1 VNANSGSY
9 VHEGRPPSQ
18 VDPAPLMST
27 VYFRVA
33 LFMGCLAPA
42 AASALTVREPAV
54 AHTGLMEPFSGDT
67 LHSIGQK
74 HREGYAGGLAVED
87 AGVTTIPLATLT
99 AQNTGL
105 TPEENPVSQL
115 SPVCDI
121 PDGPVCRGLGGPWE
135 GSGPVADE
143 ASTAPTPVPS
153 DTFTFQL
160 GLFLV
165 GALLLTIRRSPEY
178 RAWYDSIFGP
188 LVDY

>member
-1 VNANSGSY
+1 MN
-9 VHEGRPPSQ
+9 
-18 VDPAPLMST
+18 L
-27 VYFRVA
+27 VYLPVA
-33 LFMGCLAPA
+33 LCIGSLVPA

-54 AHTGLMEPFSGDT
+54 AHTGLTEPFSGDA
-67 LHSIGQK
+67 LHSVGQK
-74 HREGYAGGLAVED
+74 HREGYAEGLLVQD
-87 AGVTTIPLATLT
+87 AGVTAIPLGSLALE
-99 AQNTGL
+99 NTRL

-135 GSGPVADE
+135 GDGPVADE
-143 ASTAPTPVPS
+143 ATTAPTPVPS

-160 GLFLV
+160 GLFIV